1 MIYSHISEL
10 IGNTPLV
17 RLSGFERA
25 YGLQAIVAAKL
36 EAFNPLGSAKDRIA
50 REMLEQAIANGDLRP
65 GMCIVEP
72 TSGNTGR
79 RPCVCRK
86 KIRISGYIDHAG

>member
-50 REMLEQAIANGDLRP
+50 REMLEQAIANGRF
-65 GMCIVEP
+65 
-72 TSGNTGR
+72 TSRHVYCGAHIRQYRR